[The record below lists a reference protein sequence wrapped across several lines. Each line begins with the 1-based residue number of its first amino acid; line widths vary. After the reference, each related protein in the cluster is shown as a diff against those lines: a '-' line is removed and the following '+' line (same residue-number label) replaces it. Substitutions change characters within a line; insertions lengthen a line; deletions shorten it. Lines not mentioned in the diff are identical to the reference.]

1 MELLSKVNGGHGSA
15 VLFGYRYALENN
27 ADWIFQTD
35 SDGQT
40 NPDEFP
46 KFWELHES
54 YDAILGNR
62 QSDRQD
68 GQSRIL
74 VENILRLILK
84 IIFKVNVPDANA
96 PFRLMKSELV
106 QKYIEKMPRD
116 YNLPNVMF
124 TTFFVFF
131 KENIEFVKISFRPRQ
146 GGVNSINL
154 KKIVKIGWKAMG
166 DFYNLKREF
175 FINVNGK

>member
-1 MELLSKVNGGHGSA
+1 M
-15 VLFGYRYALENN
+15 
-27 ADWIFQTD
+27 
-35 SDGQT
+35 
-40 NPDEFP
+40 
-46 KFWELHES
+46 
-54 YDAILGNR
+54 
-62 QSDRQD
+62 
-68 GQSRIL
+68 

>member
-1 MELLSKVNGGHGSA
+1 MSNLINKKEEKFMDRLFIIIPAYNEAANIENVVRDWYPIVNAYNGDIECKLIIVDDGSSDDTKEIVRRLAIDYPLLELLSKVNGGHGSA

-62 QSDRQD
+62 QSDR
-68 GQSRIL
+68 
-74 VENILRLILK
+74 
-84 IIFKVNVPDANA
+84 
-96 PFRLMKSELV
+96 
-106 QKYIEKMPRD
+106 
-116 YNLPNVMF
+116 
-124 TTFFVFF
+124 
-131 KENIEFVKISFRPRQ
+131 
-146 GGVNSINL
+146 
-154 KKIVKIGWKAMG
+154 
-166 DFYNLKREF
+166 
-175 FINVNGK
+175 